1 MKFAE
6 GWSNASED
14 FRKYYQSSLLAELLA
29 LSASADRKRIWQSG
43 LPLNVG
49 WYTARNLAENQPPE

>member
-29 LSASADRKRIWQSG
+29 LSASADRKRI
-43 LPLNVG
+43 
-49 WYTARNLAENQPPE
+49 